1 MKIRAASVAS
11 PPQQIIK
18 RKLPNGQIEM
28 DGIMFE
34 IFQTIQ
40 STLNFTWATYYVGL
54 NWIQSKIHVIFY
66 RYTIVESIDGQYGVD
81 ETNGMIGMLA
91 RGEIDIAIA
100 DFNPSATRWV

>member
-1 MKIRAASVAS
+1 MYLKHSSIFLSDIAGLTVEFPLIWERRIDLTGVRIRAASVAS

-40 STLNFTWATYYVGL
+40 STLNFT
-54 NWIQSKIHVIFY
+54 
-66 RYTIVESIDGQYGVD
+66 
-81 ETNGMIGMLA
+81 
-91 RGEIDIAIA
+91 
-100 DFNPSATRWV
+100 